1 MCASDCDTADVFNQ
15 TRVGRSRVARKCYEC
30 DLPIPIG
37 APYIRTFM
45 VFEGDADTYAV
56 HVECDAV
63 ADFVRDH
70 ICRVEHDELQ
80 ARRKPEHRERF
91 HAVILMGGLGEE
103 IAQLTDYWWQL
114 TAEDAAEA
122 RALGF
127 EVEEHDADDLTASPA
142 QVAEWIWDVV
152 RDSYRP
158 LATPPATRGVA

>member
-1 MCASDCDTADVFNQ
+1 MCASDFDAAEVFSQ
-15 TRVGRSRVARKCYEC
+15 TRVRRGRVARKCYEC

-45 VFEGDADTYAV
+45 VYEGDADTYSV
-56 HVECDAV
+56 HVECDAI

-80 ARRKPEHRERF
+80 ARRKPQHRERF
-91 HAVILMGGLGEE
+91 DGMILMGGLGEE
-103 IAQLTDYWWQL
+103 IWQLTEYWWQL
-114 TAEDAAEA
+114 TADDAAEV

-127 EVEEHDADDLTASPA
+127 DVDDDGDGDVTASPA
-142 QVAEWIWDVV
+142 QVAEWIWDIV

-158 LATPPATRGVA
+158 AVAA